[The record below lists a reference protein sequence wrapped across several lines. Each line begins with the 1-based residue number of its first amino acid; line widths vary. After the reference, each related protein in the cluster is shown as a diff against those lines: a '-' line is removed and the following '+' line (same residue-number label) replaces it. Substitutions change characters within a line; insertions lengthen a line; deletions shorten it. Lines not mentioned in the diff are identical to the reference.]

1 MKKKFLVFRDERGG
15 SIDGGQLPKQENELQ
30 EGGAGAAET
39 SGHNAQVAGSQGEEA
54 QEEGEDYT
62 GQTNIQPGSTPQGTT
77 TED

>member
-15 SIDGGQLPKQENELQ
+15 TEDGGPLPKQENELQ

-39 SGHNAQVAGSQGEEA
+39 SGANAQVAGSQGEQGA
-54 QEEGEDYT
+54 DYSPEE
-62 GQTNIQPGSTPQGTT
+62 TNLQPGATPQGTT